1 MKTVAVVD
9 SIAGDKA
16 SILISEEEVEKV
28 ISVNLLPAG
37 SSEGDW
43 LQIEMDGD
51 DIVSISLDR
60 ETTGNRKESIAR
72 KMEEL
77 RKRMK

>member
-9 SIAGDKA
+9 SISGKKA
-16 SILISEEEVEKV
+16 SILISEDEVEKI
-28 ISVNLLPAG
+28 ISVDLLPAG

-43 LQIEMDGD
+43 LQIELDGNE
-51 DIVSISLDR
+51 IVNITLDR
-60 ETTGNRKESIAR
+60 ETTGNRKESIAN

>member
-9 SIAGDKA
+9 SISGKKA
-16 SILISEEEVEKV
+16 SILISEDEVEKI
-28 ISVNLLPAG
+28 ISVDLLPAG

-43 LQIEMDGD
+43 LQIELDGNE
-51 DIVSISLDR
+51 IVNITLDR
-60 ETTGNRKESIAR
+60 ETTGNRKESIAK

>member
-9 SIAGDKA
+9 SISGDKA
-16 SILISEEEVEKV
+16 SILISEKEVEKI
-28 ISVNLLPAG
+28 ISVDLLPEG

-43 LQIEMDGD
+43 LQIELDGNE
-51 DIVSISLDR
+51 IVNITLDR
-60 ETTGNRKESIAR
+60 ETTGNRKESIAN